1 MVQITKAIYAL
12 VKEEQISSPNEE
24 TSSMST
30 IEFGLML
37 QPFPLHFPGSELFDY
52 NRGLI
57 RTLSL
62 GFTTLWVEDHLQLG
76 ETATHECMTTLS
88 YFAGEFPQFH
98 VGSLVLCQS
107 YRNPALTAKMAANLQ
122 LLSGGRFILG
132 LGAGWKADEYQ
143 AYGYP
148 FPDTRTRLEQLE
160 EAAII
165 VKAMW
170 STRPA
175 TFLGKHYG
183 IRDAYCEPQP
193 HPSIP
198 LLIGGGGEEKTLAI
212 VARRA
217 DWWNFNSCI
226 VEEYAHKL
234 AMLKSHCARVGRDPA
249 QIKLTYLST
258 ASVSENPDE
267 VVRSPQ
273 KHFVAGNNAEVIQEP
288 GPFPAVGVT
297 HLMFQVP

>member
-1 MVQITKAIYAL
+1 
-12 VKEEQISSPNEE
+12 
-24 TSSMST
+24 MST

-37 QPFPLHFPGSELFDY
+37 QPFPINFPGAELFEY

-57 RTLSL
+57 RRLSS

-76 ETATHECMTTLS
+76 DTATHECLTTLS
-88 YFAGEFPQFH
+88 YFAGEFPQFR

-132 LGAGWKADEYQ
+132 LGTGWKEDEYH
-143 AYGYP
+143 AYGYLC
-148 FPDTRTRLEQLE
+148 PDTRTRLEQLE
-160 EAAII
+160 EAALI

-170 STRPA
+170 SSHPA
-175 TFLGKHYG
+175 TFVGKHYSV
-183 IRDAYCEPQP
+183 RDAYCVPQP
-193 HPSIP
+193 DPPIP

-217 DWWNFNSCI
+217 DWWNFNSCS
-226 VEEYAHKL
+226 VEEYARKV
-234 AMLKSHCARVGRDPA
+234 AILKSHCARVGRDPA
-249 QIKLTYLST
+249 EIKLTYLST

-273 KHFVAGNNAEVIQEP
+273 KHFVAGSSTEVTRELER
-288 GPFPAVGVT
+288 FHEVGVT
-297 HLMFQVP
+297 HCMFRFLDPESLERFVRTVVPHFA

>member
-1 MVQITKAIYAL
+1 MPA
-12 VKEEQISSPNEE
+12 
-24 TSSMST
+24 

-37 QPFPLHFPGSELFDY
+37 QPFPLNFPGPELFDY
-52 NRGLI
+52 NRRLI
-57 RTLSL
+57 RALSP

-76 ETATHECMTTLS
+76 ETATHECLTTLS
-88 YFAGEFPQFH
+88 YFAAEFPQFR
-98 VGSLVLCQS
+98 VGALVLCQS

-122 LLSGGRFILG
+122 LISGGRFILG
-132 LGAGWKADEYQ
+132 LGAGWKEDEYH
-143 AYGYP
+143 AYNYP

-170 STRPA
+170 SSRPA
-175 TFLGKHYG
+175 TFAGKHYS
-183 IRDAYCEPQP
+183 ILNAYCEPQP
-193 HPSIP
+193 TPPIP

-217 DWWNFNSCI
+217 DWWNFNSST

-234 AMLKSHCARVGRDPA
+234 AILQAHCARVGRNPA
-249 QIKLTYLST
+249 EIKLTYLST
-258 ASVSENPDE
+258 ASVSENPAE

-273 KHFVAGNNAEVIQEP
+273 KHFIAGNPTEVIQELER
-288 GPFPAVGVT
+288 FHALGVT
-297 HLMFQVP
+297 HFIFRFLDPASLERFVQTVVPHFVQ